1 MHDAS
6 SPAPQASAT
15 TLPGPLVDARAL
27 ARECPAVHPSHTC
40 SQIVR
45 IFHDDPSLNCMAVLD
60 DAQRIVG
67 VLRSLN
73 ILRRGTEGFFQE
85 LNGRRSCTQIMDPDP
100 LVFDASVPLLTMS
113 AAVGQLDDRQLI
125 DGFFVTEN
133 GKYLGAGRMTDL
145 IRAVSE
151 HHIAVARYANPLT
164 LLPGNVPID
173 QHIQSCLS
181 ARGHFVVGYFDLDNF
196 KAYNDV
202 YGYSAGD
209 AVIRLAASALKAQV
223 HEVHD
228 FLGHVGG
235 DDFVAVF
242 SSSDWERRTQ
252 QTLDQFDREVLHH
265 VRPEHI
271 EAGGLFTNNRQ
282 GVEVF
287 HNLVSLSAGIVRIA
301 PGDYTLA
308 SEISSRLVE
317 AKKQAKKL
325 SGSNYFVDRRAV
337 RHGG

>member
-1 MHDAS
+1 
-6 SPAPQASAT
+6 
-15 TLPGPLVDARAL
+15 
-27 ARECPAVHPSHTC
+27 
-40 SQIVR
+40 
-45 IFHDDPSLNCMAVLD
+45 MAVLD
-60 DAQRIVG
+60 DTQHIVG

-73 ILRRGTEGFFQE
+73 ILRRGTEGFFYE
-85 LNGRRSCTQIMDPDP
+85 LTGRRSCTEIMDPDP
-100 LVFDASVPLLTMS
+100 LVFDVSVSLLTMS
-113 AAVGQLDDRQLI
+113 AAVAALDDRQLV
-125 DGFFVTEN
+125 DGFFVTEH

-164 LLPGNVPID
+164 MLPGNVPID
-173 QHIQSCLS
+173 QQIQSRLS
-181 ARGHFVVGYFDLDNF
+181 ERAHFVVGYFDLDNF

-223 HEVHD
+223 DEAHD

-242 SSSDWERRTQ
+242 SSPDWEHRTQ
-252 QTLDQFDREVLHH
+252 QVLHHFDREVLRH

-271 EAGGLFTNNRQ
+271 QAGGLRTNNRQ
-282 GVEVF
+282 GEEVF
-287 HNLVSLSAGIVRIA
+287 HSLVSLSAGMVRIA
-301 PGDYTLA
+301 PGDFALA

-317 AKKQAKKL
+317 AKKQAKK
-325 SGSNYFVDRRAV
+325 SPGSSYFMDRRTV
-337 RHGG
+337 HNTG